1 MYQNPNI
8 ISPEKKSQ
16 ILADLAI
23 PGYSVK
29 ELAKIYKVSTTSI
42 YNLQRVAQ
50 GIRDIRVVERS
61 NNFVELSVKDSTNS
75 TLEKASLTFDNF
87 SFSIEGK
94 VTSASLIARPI
105 QAANATLPCLK
116 NISAGVL

>member
-1 MYQNPNI
+1 
-8 ISPEKKSQ
+8 
-16 ILADLAI
+16 
-23 PGYSVK
+23 
-29 ELAKIYKVSTTSI
+29 VSTTSI

-61 NNFVELSVKDSTNS
+61 NNFVELSVNDSTNS

-94 VTSASLIARPI
+94 VTSASLIAI
-105 QAANATLPCLK
+105 IKILEAQ
-116 NISAGVL
+116 SY

>member
-1 MYQNPNI
+1 MYENPNI

-23 PGYSVK
+23 PGFTVK
-29 ELAKIYKVSTTSI
+29 ELAQIYKVSTTSI

-50 GIRDIRVVERS
+50 GIRGVIGAERS
-61 NNFVELSVKDSTNS
+61 NNFVELSVKDSVNS
-75 TLEKASLTFDNF
+75 TLEKASLTFNNL

-94 VTSASLIARPI
+94 VTSSSLIAI
-105 QAANATLPCLK
+105 VKILEAQSC
-116 NISAGVL
+116 

>member
-1 MYQNPNI
+1 MYKNLNI

-16 ILADLAI
+16 ILADLSI

-29 ELAKIYKVSTTSI
+29 DLAKTYNLSKTSI

-50 GIRDIRVVERS
+50 GISAIQGSERS
-61 NNFVELSVKDSTNS
+61 SDFVELSVKDSVNS

-94 VTSASLIARPI
+94 VTSTSLIAI
-105 QAANATLPCLK
+105 VKILEAQTC
-116 NISAGVL
+116 

>member
-50 GIRDIRVVERS
+50 GIRDIRVV
-61 NNFVELSVKDSTNS
+61 
-75 TLEKASLTFDNF
+75 
-87 SFSIEGK
+87 
-94 VTSASLIARPI
+94 
-105 QAANATLPCLK
+105 
-116 NISAGVL
+116 

>member
-23 PGYSVK
+23 SEFTVK
-29 ELAKIYKVSTTSI
+29 ELATIYKVSTTSI

-50 GIRDIRVVERS
+50 GVE
-61 NNFVELSVKDSTNS
+61 FH
-75 TLEKASLTFDNF
+75 AF
-87 SFSIEGK
+87 
-94 VTSASLIARPI
+94 
-105 QAANATLPCLK
+105 
-116 NISAGVL
+116 

>member
-23 PGYSVK
+23 SGFSVK

-42 YNLQRVAQ
+42 YNLQRVEQ
-50 GIRDIRVVERS
+50 GIREIGAKRS
-61 NNFVELSVKDSTNS
+61 NNFVELSVKDSINS
-75 TLEKASLTFDNF
+75 TLEKASLTFNNF
-87 SFSIEGK
+87 SLSIEGK
-94 VTSASLIARPI
+94 ITSASLIAI
-105 QAANATLPCLK
+105 VKILETQSC
-116 NISAGVL
+116 

>member
-1 MYQNPNI
+1 MKVTTTMYQNPNI

-16 ILADLAI
+16 ILADLDI

-50 GIRDIRVVERS
+50 GIREIRRAEKS
-61 NNFVELSVKDSTNS
+61 NNFVEVSVTESMNS
-75 TLEKASLTFDNF
+75 TLEKASLTFHNF

-94 VTSASLIARPI
+94 VTSASLIAI
-105 QAANATLPCLK
+105 VKILEA
-116 NISAGVL
+116 

>member
-94 VTSASLIARPI
+94 VTSASLIAI
-105 QAANATLPCLK
+105 IKILEAQ
-116 NISAGVL
+116 SY

>member
-50 GIRDIRVVERS
+50 GIKEIRGAERS
-61 NNFVELSVKDSTNS
+61 SNT
-75 TLEKASLTFDNF
+75 
-87 SFSIEGK
+87 
-94 VTSASLIARPI
+94 
-105 QAANATLPCLK
+105 
-116 NISAGVL
+116 ISHY

>member
-29 ELAKIYKVSTTSI
+29 ELAKVYKVSTTSI

-50 GIRDIRVVERS
+50 GIREIRGAERN
-61 NNFVELSVKDSTNS
+61 NNFVEVSVTDSMNS
-75 TLEKASLTFDNF
+75 TLEKASLIFNNF
-87 SFSIEGK
+87 SLCIEGK
-94 VTSASLIARPI
+94 VASGKLIAI
-105 QAANATLPCLK
+105 IKILEEQSC
-116 NISAGVL
+116 

>member
-23 PGYSVK
+23 PGYSVR
-29 ELAKIYKVSTTSI
+29 ELAKTYKVSITSI

-50 GIRDIRVVERS
+50 GIREISGTERN
-61 NNFVELSVKDSTNS
+61 NNFVELSVKDSMNS
-75 TLEKASLTFDNF
+75 TLEKASLTFHNF
-87 SFSIEGK
+87 SFFIEGK
-94 VTSASLIARPI
+94 VTSTILIAI
-105 QAANATLPCLK
+105 VKILEEQSC
-116 NISAGVL
+116 